1 MQLRNGLTLLE
12 LIMVLM
18 ILVIIASIS
27 VPFTYRS
34 FSGQRASKAADL
46 VRSELNRARVQAM
59 KTGEIHGF
67 FYYPETQNFK
77 VAPFNEEMV
86 GILDQNRRDRNDVN
100 YREFGGERL
109 PKGVLFAVGEAE
121 ADSRSAAAEAENA
134 APSNVRPVL
143 FYPDGSSQNARL
155 YVRSDRDDFIEIRL
169 RGMTGTST
177 THPVTQGNFR
187 RGANSR

>member
-18 ILVIIASIS
+18 ILVIVASIS

-86 GILDQNRRDRNDVN
+86 GILDQSRRDRQDVN
-100 YREFGGERL
+100 YRDIGGERL
-109 PKGVLFAVGEAE
+109 PKGVLFAEGVVE

-134 APSNVRPVL
+134 APASVRPVL

-169 RGMTGTST
+169 RGMTGTSSAS
-177 THPVTQGNFR
+177 PVTQDNFG